1 MLDKLKEI
9 LEAMD
14 SNLYYGQVAKAPENW
29 NYTTFNRVT
38 ISKSG
43 KSKMDFCEYYEVHIV
58 RENYV
63 PERYVY
69 EVIKQVLAGTRLRLA
84 DKDIEFEYF
93 LKGNTNLSVEVAT
106 ITFALPVKGCEVYGE

>member
-14 SNLYYGQVAKAPENW
+14 SNLYYGQVAKAPEKW
-29 NYTTFNRVT
+29 NYITFNRST
-38 ISKSG
+38 ISKAG

-63 PERYVY
+63 PKGYVY
-69 EVIKQVLAGTRLRLA
+69 ELIKRVLAGTRLRLA

-93 LKGNTNLSVEVAT
+93 LKGNTDLSVEVAT
-106 ITFALPVKGCEVYGE
+106 ITFSLPAKGCEVYGE